1 MRSNSPLT
9 LAFGFVLAA
18 AVGFGCGSKN
28 KDEDTTLSNKGG
40 DRDITAVPKVDATLC
55 ETKGKKIDTFDLNR
69 DDRPD
74 VWKLSMK
81 IEEGEVTRSIAT
93 CKQVDLNFDGKKDY
107 VVGYNR
113 KGAREFEKF
122 DYDFDGAFDA
132 YSIYD
137 PKTGAVVGTS
147 HDGNADGIY
156 EIEELYDAKGNVKS
170 ILRDVNADGK
180 EDVWEQY
187 VDGRLVAVLHDD
199 DFDGKVDRRE
209 EVQSEIDRRKK
220 SAAGDLAAEE
230 ADNQKA
236 SDDEDKRLDEEDR
249 KEGLK

>member
-1 MRSNSPLT
+1 MRTLELSMGLALT
-9 LAFGFVLAA
+9 VGLA
-18 AVGFGCGSKN
+18 FGCGSKN
-28 KDEDTTLSNKGG
+28 KDDDTTLSNKGG
-40 DRDITAVPKVDATLC
+40 DRSTTAVPKVDATLC
-55 ETKGKKIDTFDLNR
+55 ETKGKKIATFDLNR

-81 IEEGEVTRSIAT
+81 IEEGNVTRHIAT

-132 YSIYD
+132 YTIYD
-137 PKTGAVVGTS
+137 PKTGAIVGTS
-147 HDGNADGIY
+147 HDSDADGIY
-156 EIEELYDAKGNVKS
+156 EIEEMYDEKGRIKT
-170 ILRDVNADGK
+170 ILRDVNGDGK
-180 EDVWEQY
+180 DDVWEQY
-187 VDGRLVAVLHDD
+187 VDGVLVAVLHDD

-209 EVQSEIDRRKK
+209 ESQSEIERRKK
-220 SAAGDLAAEE
+220 SAAADLAEDE
-230 ADNQKA
+230 ADNERA
-236 SDDEDKRLDEEDR
+236 SEEERKRLEDEDR